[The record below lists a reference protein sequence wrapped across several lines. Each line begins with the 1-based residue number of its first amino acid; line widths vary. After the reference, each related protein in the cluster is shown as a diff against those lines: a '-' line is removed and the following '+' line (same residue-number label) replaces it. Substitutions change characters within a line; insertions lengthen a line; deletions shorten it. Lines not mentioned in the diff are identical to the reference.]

1 MSFHNRVLRTTSLI
15 PKSFAKKNIL
25 ERCLRYNKNTMSRN
39 YSTQTNNNV
48 PETNGNSSEVHHHQH
63 HRHRRPTK
71 YHWKPQDARTESQAT
86 LNDHLSNKFTYN
98 TRFNIEKL
106 IKGYANE
113 PLLPISEIWK
123 SYSSQYLI
131 DNDDSVDADLGK
143 NKKNIGKS
151 TLSRKHLSSQQLYG
165 LNLQTINLLMIYSC
179 KRIKAFGELPYI
191 AVINPKIEE
200 VNKLYYQTLQDLLLM
215 IDDATK
221 FIDMGDHKRM
231 IDALNKFIDNHNDTL
246 IPLSVGL
253 QEVVQD
259 NWLMKECMSDFLNIH
274 LRDRI
279 VMKTLASH
287 HLEILKQNV
296 TAGNDNSATKATR
309 DNSIGIISPELKIS
323 SLIQQ
328 VQEFVSDLC
337 FVKYDQQVPIDI
349 KYGHEITF
357 PCIPTDLEYIM
368 TELLK
373 NSSRAHIES
382 GKADV
387 PIEITIV
394 KTRGQTCKENDR
406 KMFEELE
413 IRIRD
418 FGGGI
423 PPLIEDKIL
432 DYSFSTVAK
441 ETKDG
446 GMLDNQLPGEQVNT
460 VSGMG
465 FGLPLCKAYLDI
477 YDGVLDVQSLYGY
490 GTDVYIKFK
499 STLS

>member
-1 MSFHNRVLRTTSLI
+1 MSFHNRVLRTRTLLSRN
-15 PKSFAKKNIL
+15 FAKQHIL
-25 ERCLRYNKNTMSRN
+25 EKYFLYSKNTASKN
-39 YSTQTNNNV
+39 YTTQTNQNV
-48 PETNGNSSEVHHHQH
+48 TETTGNAHKLHHTH

-71 YHWKPQDARTESQAT
+71 YHWKTQDAQTESQAD
-86 LNDHLSNKFTYN
+86 LNDSLSNKFTYN

-106 IKGYANE
+106 IKDYASE

-131 DNDDSVDADLGK
+131 DNDVSVDNATTEK
-143 NKKNIGKS
+143 IATS

-165 LNLQTINLLMIYSC
+165 LNLQTINLLMIYTC

-221 FIDMGDHKRM
+221 YIDMGDHKRM
-231 IDALNKFIDNHNDTL
+231 IDALNKFIDNHNDSL

-259 NWLMKECMSDFLNIH
+259 NWLMKDYMSDFLNIH

-296 TAGNDNSATKATR
+296 STCGDNSPVEKTTKE
-309 DNSIGIISPELKIS
+309 DFIGIISPALKIS

-349 KYGHEITF
+349 KYGHDITF

-373 NSSRAHIES
+373 NSSRAHIEN

-423 PPLIEDKIL
+423 PPLVEDKIL
-432 DYSFSTVAK
+432 DYSFSTVTK
-441 ETKDG
+441 ETKNS
-446 GMLDNQLPGEQVNT
+446 GMMDNQLPGEQVNT

-499 STLS
+499 STLN